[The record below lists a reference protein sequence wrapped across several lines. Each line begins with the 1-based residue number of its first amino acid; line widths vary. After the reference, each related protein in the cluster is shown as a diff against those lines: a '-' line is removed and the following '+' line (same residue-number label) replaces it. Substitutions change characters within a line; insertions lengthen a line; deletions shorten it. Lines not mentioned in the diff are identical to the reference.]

1 MYEGISR
8 QTGTC
13 DMVKYI
19 IHIFILI
26 IFSGC
31 LICKSSGK
39 LKELNDMHFIVDMT
53 LEIIVLKMK

>member
-19 IHIFILI
+19 IHIFGIV
-26 IFSGC
+26 IFLGS
-31 LICKSSGK
+31 LICKCAGK
-39 LKELNDMHFIVDMT
+39 FKELNDMYFILDMT
-53 LEIIVLKMK
+53 WEMIVLRIE